1 MSDFIKLTDEIR
13 VWVAA
18 RVHNLQVL
26 KLKISDSMFAYF
38 ISVVQHL
45 KEVSSNQQS
54 VIVKELDA
62 RKICC
67 PKDSTNNFA

>member
-1 MSDFIKLTDEIR
+1 
-13 VWVAA
+13 
-18 RVHNLQVL
+18 
-26 KLKISDSMFAYF
+26 MFAYF

-54 VIVKELDA
+54 FIVKELDA

-67 PKDSTNNFA
+67 PKDSTNNFAQGPYIKYVGGGEAEGFCGGHEVFQVYIDRP